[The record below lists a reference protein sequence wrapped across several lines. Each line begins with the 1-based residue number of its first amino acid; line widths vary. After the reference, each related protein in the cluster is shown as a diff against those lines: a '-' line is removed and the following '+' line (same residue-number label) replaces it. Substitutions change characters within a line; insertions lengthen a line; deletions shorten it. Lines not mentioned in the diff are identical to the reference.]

1 MNSDPKPAE
10 ILLVEDD
17 ALSARLVQEVLKDN
31 AVALHLS
38 VAQDGEQALAL
49 LHRTGGSA
57 EAPQPDLILL
67 DLNLPKKDGF
77 AVLAELKED
86 PTLKRIPV
94 VVLTTSQAPADI
106 QRSYDLHANCY
117 IVKPRDLPN
126 LIAIIRLITDFWLTG
141 VTLPAA

>member
-1 MNSDPKPAE
+1 MTSDPKPAE

-31 AVALHLS
+31 VVALHLS
-38 VAQDGEQALAL
+38 VARDGEQALTI

-57 EAPQPDLILL
+57 EAPRPDLILL

-86 PTLKRIPV
+86 PSLKRIPV
-94 VVLTTSQAPADI
+94 VVLTTSEAPADI

-117 IVKPRDLPN
+117 VVKARDLAQ
-126 LIAIIRLITDFWLTG
+126 LITAIGSITDFWLTT
-141 VTLPAA
+141 VTLPSA